1 MFINSSYLNIINEHT
16 NEAIQPELIKISL
29 KPHQLKMLYKCLEL
43 EQKKI
48 KNNFNNNII
57 ETFIGVI
64 GDQVGSGKSFII
76 LGIICNP
83 T

>member
-64 GDQVGSGKSFII
+64 GDQVGSGKSYII